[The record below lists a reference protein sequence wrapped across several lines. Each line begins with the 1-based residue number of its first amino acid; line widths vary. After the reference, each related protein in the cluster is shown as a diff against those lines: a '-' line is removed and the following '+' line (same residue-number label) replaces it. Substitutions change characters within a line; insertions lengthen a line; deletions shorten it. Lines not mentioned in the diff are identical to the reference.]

1 MWRMGYLGRGSELP
15 PHQLGGLGELCK
27 LPQLGTQSFWGHFIA
42 QVYRYCSEN
51 TYKRIVYYQ
60 LLKLTARPIFSVTS
74 LVRVV
79 LNHWGGV
86 KRPNRPPPSRQIQ
99 HCWHHVFS
107 RFSSNEKSKVS
118 KQIYKHAVC
127 LAY

>member
-86 KRPNRPPPSRQIQ
+86 KRPNRPPPPP
-99 HCWHHVFS
+99 HGK
-107 RFSSNEKSKVS
+107 SNTAGTTCFPVLALTKKV
-118 KQIYKHAVC
+118 K
-127 LAY
+127 